1 MARIFSGSRPMRNGH
16 VRHLRLVTPHEE
28 ALERFNRASHSDA
41 LPEMQILPFA
51 EHVQA
56 DPVAIVKSIPRADFI
71 RAEERRVGKECVSTC
86 RSRWSA
92 YQSKKKKTRNT
103 AR

>member
-71 RAEERRVGKECVSTC
+71 WTAFLFLFARSEERRVGKGCVSTC
-86 RSRWSA
+86 RARWSP
-92 YQSKKKKTRNT
+92 SH
-103 AR
+103 